1 MCSGWVEAVF
11 LGVDSPVRRNGKSH
25 ATIVVVAWYIRGMKR
40 RLSAS
45 IDEELLAAAEAAVRE
60 GQAPSM
66 SALVEEALRLQVE
79 KSRRL
84 AAMGAFIATL
94 DEERGRPADDEVDRV
109 MREWRAESVA
119 AAEPAAP
126 SEPAHPLSDA
136 A

>member
-1 MCSGWVEAVF
+1 
-11 LGVDSPVRRNGKSH
+11 
-25 ATIVVVAWYIRGMKR
+25 MKR

-45 IDEELLAAAEAAVRE
+45 IDDELLAAAEAAVRE

-66 SALVEEALRLQVE
+66 SALVEDALRMQVE

-84 AAMGAFIATL
+84 AAMDEFIATL
-94 DEERGRPADDEVDRV
+94 DEESGRPTDDEVERV

-119 AAEPAAP
+119 APQSDAPGEPARR
-126 SEPAHPLSDA
+126 LSDA